1 MRNEILN
8 EIKES
13 IKVKENIINSTKLLD
28 DIKNLA
34 EEIIKTLKNNGKII
48 FFGNGGSFADAQHLT
63 AEFISKLRVDRNA
76 IPALALGT
84 NSSNLTAIANDYG
97 YENIF
102 KRQIES
108 IANDN
113 DIIFAFSTSGNSPN
127 VLEALKYVKEDF
139 NKNIISILF
148 TGNKK
153 GKAEKYA
160 NYVIDIPS
168 SNTARIQEMH
178 IMIGHIICEFVDES
192 F

>member
-97 YENIF
+97 YEKVFI
-102 KRQIES
+102 RELQAL
-108 IANDN
+108 ANPN
-113 DIIFAFSTSGNSPN
+113 DLLIPISTSGNS
-127 VLEALKYVKEDF
+127 
-139 NKNIISILF
+139 KNIISAI
-148 TGNKK
+148 
-153 GKAEKYA
+153 EYA
-160 NYVIDIPS
+160 NSKSLNTIGLTGENGGNMSKICKVIKVPS
-168 SNTARIQEMH
+168 RVTEKIQESH
-178 IMIGHIICEFVDES
+178 IMIGHIVCHICENTLFVN
-192 F
+192 

>member
-1 MRNEILN
+1 MRKI
-8 EIKES
+8 ES
-13 IKVKENIINSTKLLD
+13 IFDEHNIVFEKTKSDLLSVINKVSILTL
-28 DIKNLA
+28 
-34 EEIIKTLKNNGKII
+34 KTLKNNNKLLL
-48 FFGNGGSFADAQHLT
+48 FGNGGSASDSQHLA
-63 AEFISKLRVDRNA
+63 AEFVGRFKNERISLPA
-76 IPALALGT
+76 ISLNT
-84 NSSNLTAIANDYG
+84 DTSIITAIANDYG

-178 IMIGHIICEFVDES
+178 IMIGHIICEFVDER

>member
-97 YENIF
+97 YEKVFI
-102 KRQIES
+102 RELQAL
-108 IANDN
+108 ANPN
-113 DIIFAFSTSGNSPN
+113 DLLIPISTSGNS
-127 VLEALKYVKEDF
+127 
-139 NKNIISILF
+139 KNIISAIEYAKSKSLNTIGL
-148 TGNKK
+148 TGENGGNMSKICK
-153 GKAEKYA
+153 VIKVPSRVTEK
-160 NYVIDIPS
+160 
-168 SNTARIQEMH
+168 IQESH
-178 IMIGHIICEFVDES
+178 IMIGHIVCNICEKTLFVN
-192 F
+192 

>member
-63 AEFISKLRVDRNA
+63 AEFISKLRVDRNP

-97 YENIF
+97 YEKVFI
-102 KRQIES
+102 RELQAL
-108 IANDN
+108 ANSN
-113 DIIFAFSTSGNSPN
+113 DLLIPISTSGNS
-127 VLEALKYVKEDF
+127 
-139 NKNIISILF
+139 KNIISAI
-148 TGNKK
+148 
-153 GKAEKYA
+153 EYA
-160 NYVIDIPS
+160 NSKSLNTIGLTGETGGDMSKICKVIKVPS
-168 SNTARIQEMH
+168 TVTEKIQESH
-178 IMIGHIICEFVDES
+178 IMIGHIVCHICEKNLFVN
-192 F
+192 

>member
-13 IKVKENIINSTKLLD
+13 IKVKENILNSTKLID

-97 YENIF
+97 YEKVFI
-102 KRQIES
+102 RELQAL
-108 IANDN
+108 ANPN
-113 DIIFAFSTSGNSPN
+113 DLLIPISTSGNS
-127 VLEALKYVKEDF
+127 
-139 NKNIISILF
+139 KNIISAI
-148 TGNKK
+148 
-153 GKAEKYA
+153 EYA
-160 NYVIDIPS
+160 NSKSLNTIGLTGENGGNMSKICKVIKVPS
-168 SNTARIQEMH
+168 RVTEKIQESH
-178 IMIGHIICEFVDES
+178 IMIGHIVCHICEKTLFVN
-192 F
+192 

>member
-13 IKVKENIINSTKLLD
+13 IKVKENILNSTKLID

-63 AEFISKLRVDRNA
+63 AEFISKLRVDRNP

-97 YENIF
+97 YDKVFIREL
-102 KRQIES
+102 QAL
-108 IANDN
+108 ANSN
-113 DIIFAFSTSGNSPN
+113 DLLIPISTSGNS
-127 VLEALKYVKEDF
+127 
-139 NKNIISILF
+139 KNIISAI
-148 TGNKK
+148 
-153 GKAEKYA
+153 EYA
-160 NYVIDIPS
+160 NSKSLNTIGLTGENGGNMSKICKVIKVP
-168 SNTARIQEMH
+168 QE
-178 IMIGHIICEFVDES
+178 
-192 F
+192 

>member
-63 AEFISKLRVDRNA
+63 AEFISKLRVDRNP

-97 YENIF
+97 YEKVFI
-102 KRQIES
+102 RELQAL
-108 IANDN
+108 ANSN
-113 DIIFAFSTSGNSPN
+113 DLLIPISTSGNS
-127 VLEALKYVKEDF
+127 
-139 NKNIISILF
+139 KNIISAI
-148 TGNKK
+148 
-153 GKAEKYA
+153 EYA
-160 NYVIDIPS
+160 NSKSLNTIGLTGENGGNMSKICKVIKVPS
-168 SNTARIQEMH
+168 RVTEKIQESH
-178 IMIGHIICEFVDES
+178 IMIGHIVCHICENTLFVN
-192 F
+192 